1 MSIGWEEVLAVVRG
15 EMVGGELIVTSER
28 NVKTS
33 YGKFRDG
40 QFVFSEAG
48 LEFVR
53 DYKSVG
59 LVAAEEAAVEV
70 AQAVENNSDDEPA
83 TLEASEAAAVE
94 IVAQPTLDDLLG

>member
-1 MSIGWEEVLAVVRG
+1 MARKPVSQRPLRVSKRSRCNMSIGWEEVLAVVRG

-59 LVAAEEAAVEV
+59 LVAAEEAAV
-70 AQAVENNSDDEPA
+70 AKYGLANRANM
-83 TLEASEAAAVE
+83 
-94 IVAQPTLDDLLG
+94 G